1 MVRTKGYS
9 DTPQTESSRRA
20 SPFCNGSRE
29 PLNPINTSSA
39 PRKNAPQWGA
49 PAWCGRRDS
58 NPHGCP
64 QEPEDVHS
72 SWFLMI
78 NCNLPKKFP
87 KMSHSFYSPG
97 LSPGSFLPVSSRA
110 GEASIYQPFPLGTT
124 LLRFDGT
131 SRSATSFQFEP
142 SFQRRRTAP
151 YKIQPSLS
159 FGEAFVKKRN
169 RYINYNIPVI

>member
-78 NCNLPKKFP
+78 KCNLPKKFP
-87 KMSHSFYSPG
+87 KMSHSFHFPG
-97 LSPGSFLPVSSRA
+97 LAPGSFLLDYRLRRHTSRA
-110 GEASIYQPFPLGTT
+110 PNRKRLGV
-124 LLRFDGT
+124 R
-131 SRSATSFQFEP
+131 AV
-142 SFQRRRTAP
+142 
-151 YKIQPSLS
+151 SLS
-159 FGEAFVKKRN
+159 VADATWIENPDLRRLLMTF
-169 RYINYNIPVI
+169 